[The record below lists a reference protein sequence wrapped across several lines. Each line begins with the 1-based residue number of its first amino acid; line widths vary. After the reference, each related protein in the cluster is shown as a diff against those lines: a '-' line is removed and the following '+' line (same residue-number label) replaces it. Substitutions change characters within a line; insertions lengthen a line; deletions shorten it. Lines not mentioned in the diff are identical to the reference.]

1 MQDPTSLANK
11 CQSLHAEGKS
21 QNEIVSFLRAQGCS
35 KVESMAILAKA
46 LGIGLGKAKE
56 VVHLSG
62 AWADTRE
69 RDERFQ
75 SSLEEGD
82 DGK

>member
-1 MQDPTSLANK
+1 MQDPTSLTNK

-21 QNEIVSFLRAQGCS
+21 QDEIVSFLRAQGCS
-35 KVESMAILAKA
+35 KVESIAILAKA

-56 VVHLSG
+56 VVHLS
-62 AWADTRE
+62 ATWADTRG

>member
-1 MQDPTSLANK
+1 MQDAASLSNK

-21 QNEIVSFLRAQGCS
+21 QDEIVSFLRAQGCS
-35 KVESMAILAKA
+35 KVESIAILAKA
-46 LGIGLGKAKE
+46 LGIGLGKAKD
-56 VVHLSG
+56 VVHFSG
-62 AWADTRE
+62 AWADTRK

-75 SSLEEGD
+75 SSLEESD